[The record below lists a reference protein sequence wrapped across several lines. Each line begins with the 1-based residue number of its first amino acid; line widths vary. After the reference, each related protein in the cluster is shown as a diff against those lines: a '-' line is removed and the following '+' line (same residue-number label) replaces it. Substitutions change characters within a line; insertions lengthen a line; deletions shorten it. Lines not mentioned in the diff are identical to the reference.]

1 MTQLCGSNSQTS
13 VESLNACCSPKRQSI
28 RCYLK
33 KGCAFPTSQ
42 SKCIDWLFYTQHQKA
57 PPNVVYAQLK
67 YMWASGSKEDSLN
80 FLRSFATNLSR
91 DLEAETTQRGQRSSV
106 SKQKLDELARL
117 LARCY
122 FKQGEWQMEISDCWS
137 TVRGTCTLFTALTH
151 IDAHSEMLKISSIH
165 TSLRRI
171 STLTGIRHGIPGL

>member
-1 MTQLCGSNSQTS
+1 MEVWQRILQVRTLVLSPDDDPAMWIKFANLCRKSERMLLAEKTINS
-13 VESLNACCSPKRQSI
+13 L
-28 RCYLK
+28 L
-33 KGCAFPTSQ
+33 SQ
-42 SKCIDWLFYTQHQKA
+42 ERVCIFISRGRFTDRPYYTQHQKA

-67 YMWASGSKEDSLN
+67 YMWASGSKEESLN

-122 FKQGEWQMEISDCWS
+122 FKQGEWQMELSDSWA
-137 TVRGTCTLFTALTH
+137 TVR
-151 IDAHSEMLKISSIH
+151 DA
-165 TSLRRI
+165 
-171 STLTGIRHGIPGL
+171 PA

>member
-1 MTQLCGSNSQTS
+1 MLLAEKTINSLLSQERVRIS
-13 VESLNACCSPKRQSI
+13 VSESKSS
-28 RCYLK
+28 
-33 KGCAFPTSQ
+33 
-42 SKCIDWLFYTQHQKA
+42 DWPFYVQHQKA

-67 YMWASGSKEDSLN
+67 YMWASGSKEESLN

-122 FKQGEWQMEISDCWS
+122 FKQGEWQMEISDSWA
-137 TVRGTCTLFTALTH
+137 TVCDARTLILTMADIKLTAECQRH
-151 IDAHSEMLKISSIH
+151 P
-165 TSLRRI
+165 SL
-171 STLTGIRHGIPGL
+171 IPPCHAFRP

>member
-1 MTQLCGSNSQTS
+1 MTRPCGSNSPTS
-13 VESLNACCSPKRQSI
+13 VESLNACYLPKRQSI

-33 KGCAFPTSQ
+33 KGYAFPATQ
-42 SKCIDWLFYTQHQKA
+42 SNCTDWLLCTQHQKA

-80 FLRSFATNLSR
+80 FLRTFATNLSR

-122 FKQGEWQMEISDCWS
+122 FKQGEWQMEISDSWT
-137 TVRGTCTLFTALTH
+137 TVRGACTFYWH
-151 IDAHSEMLKISSIH
+151 
-165 TSLRRI
+165 
-171 STLTGIRHGIPGL
+171 

>member
-1 MTQLCGSNSQTS
+1 MTRLCGSNSPTS
-13 VESLNACCSPKRQSI
+13 VESLNACYSRKRQSI

-33 KGCAFPTSQ
+33 KGCAFPASQ
-42 SKCIDWLFYTQHQKA
+42 SKFTDWPFYTQHQKA

-67 YMWASGSKEDSLN
+67 YMWASGPKEESLN

-122 FKQGEWQMEISDCWS
+122 FKQGEWQMELSDSWT
-137 TVRGTCTLFTALTH
+137 TVCGTSTLFPALTY
-151 IDAHSEMLKISSIH
+151 IDAYSETSKISSTH

-171 STLTGIRHGIPGL
+171 STPTGTRHGTRGP